1 MTPTAPPLGAGPAA
15 RLLGWFDHHGRK
27 SLPWQQ
33 HVDPHRRD
41 PYGIWVAEIMLQQ
54 TQVSTVIPYYRKFMA
69 RFPDIATLAHCD
81 TDALLHCWS
90 GLGYYARARNLQAAA
105 RQIVAR
111 HGGRF
116 PDRFEEV
123 LALPGIGR
131 STAGAILAFAFEQRH
146 PVLDG
151 NIRRVLTRYYAIAAV
166 GGRVGGGKVEA
177 RLWEIADRLTPETR
191 VADYNQALMDLGAT
205 VCRPTKPRCAC
216 CPLGSDCA
224 ALARGDPTAFPQPK
238 PKTHRPR
245 KSVTMLVVKNR
256 RGAWLLVKRPPSGI
270 WGGLWSLPEYAD
282 GDSPLGDTPMKKPP
296 VKKRSIEKQAIEK
309 WFEQQ
314 FGLVIAAGQPL
325 PPVRHS
331 FTHFDLDI
339 RPLPATLTQPG
350 TQSSGQSDSQS
361 SGRIMDAGQYLWYNS
376 ASPAEVG
383 LPTAVKRILRMCDES

>member
-1 MTPTAPPLGAGPAA
+1 M
-15 RLLGWFDHHGRK
+15 RMR
-27 SLPWQQ
+27 
-33 HVDPHRRD
+33 
-41 PYGIWVAEIMLQQ
+41 
-54 TQVSTVIPYYRKFMA
+54 
-69 RFPDIATLAHCD
+69 
-81 TDALLHCWS
+81 CWS

-116 PDRFEEV
+116 PERFEEV

-146 PVLDG
+146 SVLDG
-151 NIRRVLTRYYAIAAV
+151 NIRRVLTRYYAVAAV
-166 GGRVGGGKVEA
+166 GGGGGKVEA

-205 VCRPTKPRCAC
+205 VCRPTKPLCAC

-224 ALARGDPTAFPQPK
+224 ALARGDPTAFPRPK
-238 PKTHRPR
+238 PKTPRPR

-270 WGGLWSLPEYAD
+270 WGGLWSLPEYAE
-282 GDSPLGDTPMKKPP
+282 GDSLVKKRP

-314 FGLVIAAGQPL
+314 FGFGIAAGQPL
-325 PPVRHS
+325 PPMRHS

-339 RPLPATLTQPG
+339 RPLPATVTQPG
-350 TQSSGQSDSQS
+350 TKSGGQSSD
-361 SGRIMDAGQYLWYNS
+361 RIMDAEQYLWYNS

-383 LPTAVKRILRMCDES
+383 LPTAVKRILRMCDGS

>member
-1 MTPTAPPLGAGPAA
+1 
-15 RLLGWFDHHGRK
+15 
-27 SLPWQQ
+27 
-33 HVDPHRRD
+33 
-41 PYGIWVAEIMLQQ
+41 MLQQ

-69 RFPDIATLAHCD
+69 RFPDIDALAHCD
-81 TDALLHCWS
+81 ADALLHCWS

-116 PDRFEEV
+116 PDRFEDV

-146 PVLDG
+146 SVLDG
-151 NIRRVLTRYYAIAAV
+151 NIRRVLTRYYAIAAADGRA
-166 GGRVGGGKVEA
+166 GGRGGGGKMEA

-205 VCRPTKPRCAC
+205 VCRPTKPLCAC

-224 ALARGDPTAFPQPK
+224 ALARGDPTAFPQAK
-238 PKTHRPR
+238 PKTPRPR

-282 GDSPLGDTPMKKPP
+282 GDFPLGDTP
-296 VKKRSIEKQAIEK
+296 VKKRRGEKQAIEK

-325 PPVRHS
+325 PPMRHS

-339 RPLPATLTQPG
+339 RPLPATV
-350 TQSSGQSDSQS
+350 TQSGGQSG
-361 SGRIMDAGQYLWYNS
+361 GRIMDAGQYLWYNS
-376 ASPAEVG
+376 ASPAAVG

>member
-1 MTPTAPPLGAGPAA
+1 MTPTAPSLGAGPAD

-27 SLPWQQ
+27 FLPWQQ
-33 HVDPHRRD
+33 SRD

-54 TQVSTVIPYYRKFMA
+54 TQVSTVIPYYRRFMA
-69 RFPDIATLAHCD
+69 RFPDVAALARCD
-81 TDALLHCWS
+81 ADALLHCWS
-90 GLGYYARARNLQAAA
+90 GLGYYARARNLRAAA
-105 RQIVAR
+105 REIVAR

-131 STAGAILAFAFEQRH
+131 STAGAILAFAFGQRH
-146 PVLDG
+146 PILDG
-151 NIRRVLTRYYAIAAV
+151 NVRRVLARYYAIAGA
-166 GGRVGGGKVEA
+166 GGKAGKVEA
-177 RLWEIADRLTPETR
+177 RLWEIADRLTPEAR

-205 VCRPTKPRCAC
+205 VCRRAKPLCAR
-216 CPLGSDCA
+216 CPLESDCA
-224 ALARGDPTAFPQPK
+224 ALGRGDPTAFPQAK
-238 PKTHRPR
+238 PKTPRPR

-256 RGAWLLVKRPPSGI
+256 RGSWLLVKRPPSGI

-282 GDSPLGDTPMKKPP
+282 GDSPP
-296 VKKRSIEKQAIEK
+296 VEKRRIEKQSIEK

-314 FGLVIAAGQPL
+314 FGFVIAAGQPL

-350 TQSSGQSDSQS
+350 N
-361 SGRIMDAGQYLWYNS
+361 RIMDAGQYLWYNS
-376 ASPAEVG
+376 SSPAQVG
-383 LPTAVKRILRMCDES
+383 LPTAVKRILRMCDGS